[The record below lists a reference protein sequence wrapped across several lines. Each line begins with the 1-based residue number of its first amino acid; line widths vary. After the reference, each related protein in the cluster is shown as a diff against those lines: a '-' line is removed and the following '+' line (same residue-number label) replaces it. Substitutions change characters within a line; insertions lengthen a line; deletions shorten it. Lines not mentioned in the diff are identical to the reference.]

1 VPIFPYECPTCF
13 RLEERLL
20 PVGQRDAPQTCQCG
34 EPMQR
39 VATAVNFRMAGGN
52 PKIDYEH
59 AFNTDALGKDI
70 ADAIKRRDSGVKA

>member
-1 VPIFPYECPTCF
+1 MRRVLTA
-13 RLEERLL
+13 
-20 PVGQRDAPQTCQCG
+20 AP
-34 EPMQR
+34 
-39 VATAVNFRMAGGN
+39 FRMPGGN